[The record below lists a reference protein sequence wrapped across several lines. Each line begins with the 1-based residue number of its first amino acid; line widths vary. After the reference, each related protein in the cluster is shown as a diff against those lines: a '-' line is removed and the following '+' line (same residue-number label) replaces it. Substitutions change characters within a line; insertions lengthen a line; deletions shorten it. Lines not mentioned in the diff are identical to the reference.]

1 MWHPRSV
8 FDQQQSRLDQL
19 GGVSGLVQSTV
30 PIVVFI
36 VANTLTGLT
45 TAIWVALA
53 AAAGVLLWRIARKDP
68 VQPAIS
74 GFIGVGICAFIAH
87 RTGEARGFF
96 LFGIY
101 TSLFYGS
108 VFLLSMIVRWPLVG
122 VVWNFLTERGTAW
135 RRNRTALRYY
145 DLATAVWIL
154 VFAARYLVQAHLYDA
169 DQTGWLAFAR
179 IAMGWPLA
187 ALAFLV
193 CVLAVRRADKALE
206 EAEKLRAATAT
217 GSAEKNGPM
226 PQGGEHGSRPL

>member
-19 GGVSGLVQSTV
+19 GGVSGLIQSTV

-45 TAIWVALA
+45 AAIWLALA
-53 AAAGVLLWRIARKDP
+53 AAAAVLVWRVVRKDP
-68 VQPAIS
+68 IQPAIS

-101 TSLFYGS
+101 TSLIYGS
-108 VFLLSMIVRWPLVG
+108 VFLLSIIVRWPLVG
-122 VVWNFLTERGTAW
+122 VVWSYLTERGTTW

-145 DLATAVWIL
+145 DLATAVWVL
-154 VFAARYLVQAHLYDA
+154 VFGARYLVQAHLYDA

-179 IAMGWPLA
+179 LAMGWPLA
-187 ALAFLV
+187 AVAFLV
-193 CVLAVRRADKALE
+193 CVYAVRRADKAISAAADNE
-206 EAEKLRAATAT
+206 SEKTT
-217 GSAEKNGPM
+217 GGGSIPHT
-226 PQGGEHGSRPL
+226 GEHGTRSL